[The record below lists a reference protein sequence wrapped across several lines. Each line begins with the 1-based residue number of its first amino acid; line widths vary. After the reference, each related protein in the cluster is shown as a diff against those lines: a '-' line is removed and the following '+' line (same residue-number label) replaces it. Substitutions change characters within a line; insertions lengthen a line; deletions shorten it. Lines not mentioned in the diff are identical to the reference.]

1 MSNPTIQRHLTGIR
15 DGFKKVDA
23 LTRELGLQ
31 PDQEQL
37 DAALMRREAVVSVE
51 IDKKARE
58 LTAAY
63 PDWQVTART
72 DGKLR
77 GIMAEA
83 EAFMRSIMHMDE
95 LLASVL
101 KTRMDAVQDKMGSMY
116 QKSRVAYLYTTQS
129 TLRVRRQA
137 QAG

>member
-31 PDQEQL
+31 PDQAQL
-37 DAALMRREAVVSVE
+37 DAVLMRREAIVSVE
-51 IDKKARE
+51 IDKKAKE

-63 PDWQVTART
+63 PDWQAKART

-77 GIMAEA
+77 GLMAEA
-83 EAFMRSIMHMDE
+83 ETFMRSIMHMDE
-95 LLASVL
+95 LLSSVL
-101 KTRMDAVQDKMGSMY
+101 RSRMDAVQGKMGSMY
-116 QKSRVAYLYTTQS
+116 QTSRVAYLYTTQS
-129 TLRVRRQA
+129 TLSARRRG